1 MQERVRLAFGGLPS
15 VGAGRAPDTWIEAP
29 SGEVGAIADAVA
41 GRSFLYEDPGSFRA
55 GILEVLRALVAAGL
69 VPQRL
74 PA

>member
-1 MQERVRLAFGGLPS
+1 MQDRVRLGIGGRPS
-15 VGAGRAPDTWIEAP
+15 VGAGRAPDAWIDAP
-29 SGEVGAIADAVA
+29 SGEVGAIAEAVA

-55 GILEVLRALVAAGL
+55 GIIETLRALVAAGV